1 VEPKKPTLIPQIL
14 LPKRQRF
21 FFFFFSLSLSPESPD
36 HTTDSL
42 DRDKEDESKTTQ
54 ISKSR
59 ISQPKSPN
67 LQILGEFVKSPYRI
81 NNENSSQ
88 ILKSSFPG

>member
-14 LPKRQRF
+14 LPKTQR

-81 NNENSSQ
+81 NNENSWQ

>member
-21 FFFFFSLSLSPESPD
+21 FFVFFVFSLSLSPESPD

-42 DRDKEDESKTTQ
+42 DRNKEDESKTTQ
-54 ISKSR
+54 ISKSWED
-59 ISQPKSPN
+59 
-67 LQILGEFVKSPYRI
+67 L
-81 NNENSSQ
+81 
-88 ILKSSFPG
+88 